1 MVRYPAQE
9 RYDAKNRFNVTVP
22 FNRKTEPDLVKK
34 IESVESKASYIK
46 KLIREDL
53 KKKKSKETP
62 PPLPHF
68 RGVPKR
74 HASKRACIKEQYI
87 MGQNP
92 TEIQVFT
99 NSQFGKIRAIDI
111 DGEIGFFGSD
121 LCNILGTDTR
131 DLKSILD
138 SDQFVNVDTIHIGN
152 HGGKKPL
159 IVNESGFYSVVL
171 KSRKPQAKP
180 FQKWVTG
187 EVLPSIRKH
196 GGYLTPQKIEEVLTD
211 PDTIIQLATT
221 LKEEQARRKALEA
234 ENQVMQPKALFAD
247 AVAASH
253 TSILVGELAKLLKQ
267 NGVEIGQN
275 RLFKWLREN
284 GYLMKTGSSYN
295 MPTQRSM
302 EQELFEVKETSI
314 THSDGHITVQKTPK
328 VTGKGQQ
335 YFINRFLTKGE
346 VA

>member
-1 MVRYPAQE
+1 
-9 RYDAKNRFNVTVP
+9 
-22 FNRKTEPDLVKK
+22 
-34 IESVESKASYIK
+34 
-46 KLIREDL
+46 
-53 KKKKSKETP
+53 
-62 PPLPHF
+62 
-68 RGVPKR
+68 
-74 HASKRACIKEQYI
+74 

-275 RLFKWLREN
+275 RLFRWLREN

-314 THSDGHITVQKTPK
+314 THSDGHVTVQKTPK

>member
-1 MVRYPAQE
+1 MQPTDIVSFESRE
-9 RYDAKNRFNVTVP
+9 FGEIRTV
-22 FNRKTEPDLVKK
+22 VKD
-34 IESVESKASYIK
+34 E
-46 KLIREDL
+46 
-53 KKKKSKETP
+53 
-62 PPLPHF
+62 
-68 RGVPKR
+68 
-74 HASKRACIKEQYI
+74 
-87 MGQNP
+87 
-92 TEIQVFT
+92 
-99 NSQFGKIRAIDI
+99 
-111 DGEIGFFGSD
+111 EIGFLASD
-121 LCNILGTDTR
+121 LCRVLGTKTSN
-131 DLKSILD
+131 LKSILD
-138 SDQFVNVDTIHIGN
+138 SDNFLNVYNINIGN

-159 IVNESGFYSVVL
+159 VVNESGFYTLVL

-275 RLFKWLREN
+275 RLFRWLREN

>member
-1 MVRYPAQE
+1 MKDNPTAIVSFNSSEFGNLRTIENNGVIEFCGKDVAAALGYTNPNKALGDHCKGVTKRYPLQTPGGTQE
-9 RYDAKNRFNVTVP
+9 VRFI
-22 FNRKTEPDLVKK
+22 TEPDLYRLITHSKLPNAQK
-34 IESVESKASYIK
+34 FESW
-46 KLIREDL
+46 
-53 KKKKSKETP
+53 
-62 PPLPHF
+62 
-68 RGVPKR
+68 
-74 HASKRACIKEQYI
+74 
-87 MGQNP
+87 
-92 TEIQVFT
+92 VF
-99 NSQFGKIRAIDI
+99 
-111 DGEIGFFGSD
+111 E
-121 LCNILGTDTR
+121 
-131 DLKSILD
+131 
-138 SDQFVNVDTIHIGN
+138 
-152 HGGKKPL
+152 
-159 IVNESGFYSVVL
+159 
-171 KSRKPQAKP
+171 
-180 FQKWVTG
+180 

-275 RLFKWLREN
+275 RLFRWLREN

>member
-1 MVRYPAQE
+1 MQPTDIISFESRE
-9 RYDAKNRFNVTVP
+9 FGEIRTV
-22 FNRKTEPDLVKK
+22 VKD
-34 IESVESKASYIK
+34 E
-46 KLIREDL
+46 
-53 KKKKSKETP
+53 
-62 PPLPHF
+62 
-68 RGVPKR
+68 
-74 HASKRACIKEQYI
+74 
-87 MGQNP
+87 
-92 TEIQVFT
+92 
-99 NSQFGKIRAIDI
+99 
-111 DGEIGFFGSD
+111 EIGFLASD
-121 LCNILGTDTR
+121 LCRVLGTKTSN
-131 DLKSILD
+131 LKSILD
-138 SDQFVNVDTIHIGN
+138 SDNFLNVYNINIGN

-159 IVNESGFYSVVL
+159 VVNESGFYTLVL

-275 RLFKWLREN
+275 RLFRWLREN

>member
-1 MVRYPAQE
+1 
-9 RYDAKNRFNVTVP
+9 
-22 FNRKTEPDLVKK
+22 
-34 IESVESKASYIK
+34 
-46 KLIREDL
+46 
-53 KKKKSKETP
+53 
-62 PPLPHF
+62 
-68 RGVPKR
+68 
-74 HASKRACIKEQYI
+74 

-92 TEIQVFT
+92 TEIQAFT
-99 NSQFGKIRAIDI
+99 NSQFGKIRAIEK

-121 LCNILGTDTR
+121 LCNILGTATK

-138 SDQFVNVDTIHIGN
+138 SDQFVNIDTIDIGN
-152 HGGKKPL
+152 HGGRKPL
-159 IVNESGFYSVVL
+159 IVNESGFYALVL

-211 PDTIIQLATT
+211 PDTIIHLATT

-247 AVAASH
+247 AVATSH

>member
-1 MVRYPAQE
+1 MQPTDIVSFESRE
-9 RYDAKNRFNVTVP
+9 FGEIRTV
-22 FNRKTEPDLVKK
+22 VKD
-34 IESVESKASYIK
+34 E
-46 KLIREDL
+46 
-53 KKKKSKETP
+53 
-62 PPLPHF
+62 
-68 RGVPKR
+68 
-74 HASKRACIKEQYI
+74 
-87 MGQNP
+87 
-92 TEIQVFT
+92 
-99 NSQFGKIRAIDI
+99 
-111 DGEIGFFGSD
+111 EIGFLASD
-121 LCNILGTDTR
+121 LCRVLGTKTSN
-131 DLKSILD
+131 LKSILD
-138 SDQFVNVDTIHIGN
+138 SDNFLNVYNINIGN

-159 IVNESGFYSVVL
+159 VVNESGFYTLVL

-302 EQELFEVKETSI
+302 ERELFEVKETSI

>member
-1 MVRYPAQE
+1 MKDNPTAIVSFNSPEFGNLRTIENDGVIEFCGKDVAQALGYKRTAAAVSAHCRGSVKRRPIVDNLGRTQE
-9 RYDAKNRFNVTVP
+9 AAFI
-22 FNRKTEPDLVKK
+22 TEPDLYRLITHSKLPNAQK
-34 IESVESKASYIK
+34 FESW
-46 KLIREDL
+46 
-53 KKKKSKETP
+53 
-62 PPLPHF
+62 
-68 RGVPKR
+68 
-74 HASKRACIKEQYI
+74 
-87 MGQNP
+87 
-92 TEIQVFT
+92 VF
-99 NSQFGKIRAIDI
+99 
-111 DGEIGFFGSD
+111 E
-121 LCNILGTDTR
+121 
-131 DLKSILD
+131 
-138 SDQFVNVDTIHIGN
+138 
-152 HGGKKPL
+152 
-159 IVNESGFYSVVL
+159 
-171 KSRKPQAKP
+171 
-180 FQKWVTG
+180 

-275 RLFKWLREN
+275 RLFRWLREN

>member
-1 MVRYPAQE
+1 MKDNPTAIVSFNSSEFGNLRTIENDGVIEFCGKDVAAALGYTNPNKAIKDHCCGVTKRYPIVDNLGRTQE
-9 RYDAKNRFNVTVP
+9 ARFI
-22 FNRKTEPDLVKK
+22 TEPDLYRLITHSKLPNAQK
-34 IESVESKASYIK
+34 FESW
-46 KLIREDL
+46 
-53 KKKKSKETP
+53 
-62 PPLPHF
+62 
-68 RGVPKR
+68 
-74 HASKRACIKEQYI
+74 
-87 MGQNP
+87 
-92 TEIQVFT
+92 VF
-99 NSQFGKIRAIDI
+99 
-111 DGEIGFFGSD
+111 E
-121 LCNILGTDTR
+121 
-131 DLKSILD
+131 
-138 SDQFVNVDTIHIGN
+138 
-152 HGGKKPL
+152 
-159 IVNESGFYSVVL
+159 
-171 KSRKPQAKP
+171 
-180 FQKWVTG
+180 

-284 GYLMKTGSSYN
+284 GYLMKAGSSYN

-335 YFINRFLTKGE
+335 YFINRFLTNGE

>member
-1 MVRYPAQE
+1 
-9 RYDAKNRFNVTVP
+9 
-22 FNRKTEPDLVKK
+22 
-34 IESVESKASYIK
+34 
-46 KLIREDL
+46 
-53 KKKKSKETP
+53 
-62 PPLPHF
+62 
-68 RGVPKR
+68 
-74 HASKRACIKEQYI
+74 

-267 NGVEIGQN
+267 NGVDIGQN
-275 RLFKWLREN
+275 RLFRWLREN

>member
-1 MVRYPAQE
+1 MQPTDIVSFESRE
-9 RYDAKNRFNVTVP
+9 FGEIRTV
-22 FNRKTEPDLVKK
+22 VKD
-34 IESVESKASYIK
+34 E
-46 KLIREDL
+46 
-53 KKKKSKETP
+53 
-62 PPLPHF
+62 
-68 RGVPKR
+68 
-74 HASKRACIKEQYI
+74 
-87 MGQNP
+87 
-92 TEIQVFT
+92 
-99 NSQFGKIRAIDI
+99 
-111 DGEIGFFGSD
+111 EIGFLASD
-121 LCNILGTDTR
+121 LCRVLGTKTSN
-131 DLKSILD
+131 LKSILD
-138 SDQFVNVDTIHIGN
+138 SDNFLNVYNINIGN

-159 IVNESGFYSVVL
+159 VVNESGFYTLVL

-187 EVLPSIRKH
+187 EVLPLIRKH

-275 RLFKWLREN
+275 RLFRWLREN
-284 GYLMKTGSSYN
+284 GYLMKAGSSYN